1 MDVQGI
7 YNLLLPFYL
16 CERVGLGKNLV
27 KRFAVL
33 NHKEV
38 DKYGSNE

>member
-16 CERVGLGKNLV
+16 CERVGLGKNL